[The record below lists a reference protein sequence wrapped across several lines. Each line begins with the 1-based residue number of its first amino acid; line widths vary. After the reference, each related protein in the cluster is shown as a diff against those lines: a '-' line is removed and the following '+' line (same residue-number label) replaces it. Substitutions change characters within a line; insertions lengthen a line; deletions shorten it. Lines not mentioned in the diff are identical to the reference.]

1 MPRTIIDIQSI
12 SDAIPKYRIWY
23 RYYDHIFISVICSG
37 DRKSYLR
44 RKTAFQEVKA
54 DNPMCAWHSDWQYK
68 CIEYN
73 YGLEAGNIRTY
84 EVVVEHEGEMH
95 RIDSLVNTTA
105 IEFQHSLEVSLNEI
119 DSRFIAHEA
128 LSYTPYL
135 ILDFTDFSSIST
147 FSKFTDLSSKNIEF
161 YMTSYKSNDVIIS
174 FLKKVRKWLNSEYF
188 YKKNLFLD
196 FSDQIIRLTPHLK
209 YKILK
214 YSKEKFIK
222 NLLCLEDDIQNEL
235 TKEKKQL
242 DFEKAL
248 KAQEREKADAER
260 AAEVKRK
267 IKENREEIKSSNRF
281 SWYRKCLQNN
291 LITRALCSL
300 LDYKVYVKYQFYE
313 SKNGNIS
320 RKHHIYNLFSSA
332 YFDPVVEI
340 QYVINSI
347 SKDDSYEFLYS
358 EINLIKKEGEG
369 FLRYVFEQK
378 PKQKIQFKS
387 KRLEYVKGVLHST
400 SSQALCVYND
410 KGKIVANE
418 YYLFNT
424 KVTKEEWD
432 LLSTYY
438 ETGGFPDYVSDTQK
452 LALKNIMEVIERN
465 DTPDFRRYFYQNDFP
480 MNVRKKYYDK
490 IQEQEPLRAKHL

>member
-1 MPRTIIDIQSI
+1 MARTIVDIQSI
-12 SDAIPKYRIWY
+12 SEAIPKYRIWY
-23 RYYDHIFISVICSG
+23 RFYEDIFISVICLG
-37 DRKSYLR
+37 NRKSYIR
-44 RKTAFQEVKA
+44 RKTAFQGIKM

-73 YGLEAGNIRTY
+73 YGLETGNTKTY
-84 EVVVEHEGEMH
+84 EIVVEHEGETH
-95 RIDSLVNTTA
+95 RIDSLIDTIA

-119 DSRFIAHEA
+119 DSRFIAHKA
-128 LSYTPYL
+128 LGYTPYL
-135 ILDFTDFSSIST
+135 MLDFTDFSFATT

-161 YMTSYKSNDVIIS
+161 YMASYKSNDVIIS
-174 FLKKVRKWLNSEYF
+174 FIKKVRKWLNSKYF
-188 YKKNLFLD
+188 NNENLFLD
-196 FSDQIIRLTPHLK
+196 FSDQIVRLTPHLK
-209 YKILK
+209 CKILK
-214 YSKEKFIK
+214 YSNEKFIK

-242 DFEKAL
+242 DFEKVL

-267 IKENREEIKSSNRF
+267 IKENREEVKSSNRF

-291 LITRALCSL
+291 LIKRALQSI
-300 LDYKVYVKYQFYE
+300 LDYEVYVKYQFYE
-313 SKNGNIS
+313 SKDGNIS
-320 RKHHIYNLFSSA
+320 RKYHVYNLFPSA

-340 QYVINSI
+340 QYVVNSI
-347 SKDDSYEFLYS
+347 RKDDSYEFLYS

-387 KRLEYVKGVLHST
+387 KRLEYVKGILHST
-400 SSQALCVYND
+400 SSQALCLYNE

-438 ETGGFPDYVSDTQK
+438 EIGGFPDEVNDTQK

-465 DTPDFRRYFYQNDFP
+465 DTHDFRRYFYQNDFP